1 MEKQKGS
8 DIEKIKQMKKWTA
21 LVGWEL
27 IIVEAVLEILER
39 WSPINYISWNSYGGT
54 WSTVLVILLGVM
66 ALYVS
71 FRCARYLKRLK
82 RKI

>member
-1 MEKQKGS
+1 MEKQKES
-8 DIEKIKQMKKWTA
+8 DIEKIKKMKKWTA

-27 IIVEAVLEILER
+27 IIVEAVLEVLER

-54 WSTVLVILLGVM
+54 WSTVFVILLGVM

-71 FRCARYLKRLK
+71 VMCTRYLKRFSQK
-82 RKI
+82 T

>member
-1 MEKQKGS
+1 MEKLKES

-27 IIVEAVLEILER
+27 IIVEAVLEVLER
-39 WSPINYISWNSYGGT
+39 WSPINYISRNTHGGT
-54 WSTVLVILLGVM
+54 WSTVLVLLLGVM

-71 FRCARYLKRLK
+71 FMCARYLTRLR
-82 RKI
+82 RKT

>member
-1 MEKQKGS
+1 MEKQKES

-21 LVGWEL
+21 LVGWEI
-27 IIVEAVLEILER
+27 IIVETLLEVLER

-54 WSTVLVILLGVM
+54 WSMVLVLLLDVM

-71 FRCARYLKRLK
+71 FMCARYLKRL
-82 RKI
+82 